1 MDIHFSS
8 KLDKPEILTA
18 IFHPRIEARSQ
29 TPPSCEEIQLEVDRG
44 ITLGCRFFLSNP
56 ENCSIIYFH
65 GNGETV
71 SDYDQ
76 IAPYYLEAGLNLFIA
91 GYRGYG
97 WSVGSPSVS
106 SLFHDSGVILEWFTR
121 HCQSNGYSEDI
132 FVMGRSLG
140 SAACIDLGYRYPELI
155 KGVIIESGFANTL
168 PLAARLGYNVAQS
181 GLTEEDCFNNL
192 AKIKE
197 IELPTLILHG
207 AEDQLIPLYEAVK
220 LQAESAARS
229 KQLYV
234 IPGADHNSVIVR
246 GGATYFETIKKFT
259 STATG
264 RRTWGRIRK
273 KNKNSGE

>member
-1 MDIHFSS
+1 MDINFSS
-8 KLDKPEILTA
+8 KLDKPEILAA
-18 IFHPRIEARSQ
+18 IFHPRAEARNP
-29 TPPSCEEIQLEVDRG
+29 TPPSCEEVQIEVDQG
-44 ITLGCRFFLSNP
+44 ITLGCRFFFSSSDA
-56 ENCSIIYFH
+56 CSIVYFH

-76 IAPYYLEAGLNLFIA
+76 IAPYYLAEGLNLFIA

-97 WSVGSPSVS
+97 WSGGSPSVS
-106 SLFHDSGVILEWFTR
+106 SLFHDSGVILEWFSR
-121 HCQSNGYSEDI
+121 HCQSKGLSEDI

-140 SAACIDLGYRYPELI
+140 SAACIDLGHRFPDLI
-155 KGVIIESGFANTL
+155 KGIIIESGFANTL

-181 GLTEEDCFNNL
+181 GLTEEECFNNL
-192 AKIKE
+192 AKITE
-197 IELPTLILHG
+197 IKLPTLILHG
-207 AEDQLIPLYEAVK
+207 AQDQLIPLTDAVK
-220 LQAESAARS
+220 LQAECGART

-246 GGATYFETIKKFT
+246 GGAIYFETIKKFT

-273 KNKNSGE
+273 KNKKSGE